1 MGTRGWKKKQV
12 AVDRTFSLS
21 FSASPSGLSPHCRS
35 KGSGSSRASLP
46 GHGAATPPCF
56 TSAASSQSCWPR
68 SPAQTLPV
76 SAGSGPHLPD
86 CLLGLLLTP
95 SAPCSPPQS
104 TLHGSF
110 WGLDSIWSCSLSYF
124 SFPVY
129 LSLPFPPS
137 LPVLSLLSPFLSVL
151 ANFPFF
157 FYISPIALGS
167 LFLFHFSPLLVASIH
182 LVHNS
187 HSINTGECLW
197 WFFCFVLIC
206 VSLLHLS
213 HIVQIFF
220 LMYVLVLPLFLT
232 PGPVF

>member
-12 AVDRTFSLS
+12 AVDGTLSLS
-21 FSASPSGLSPHCRS
+21 FSASPSGLSPRCRS
-35 KGSGSSRASLP
+35 KGSGSSCASLP
-46 GHGAATPPCF
+46 GHGAATPPRF

-68 SPAQTLPV
+68 SPAQTLPS

-86 CLLGLLLTP
+86 CLLGLLLTL

-110 WGLDSIWSCSLSYF
+110 WGLDSIWSRSPSYF

-129 LSLPFPPS
+129 LSAISSFPACAFTAKS
-137 LPVLSLLSPFLSVL
+137 FSVCSCQFPFLFL
-151 ANFPFF
+151 HPT
-157 FYISPIALGS
+157 ALGS
-167 LFLFHFSPLLVASIH
+167 LFLFYFSPLLVASTH

-197 WFFCFVLIC
+197 CLFFFFGSVYLSST
-206 VSLLHLS
+206 SLTLCRS
-213 HIVQIFF
+213 FF
-220 LMYVLVLPLFLT
+220 LCMFSSCIYF
-232 PGPVF
+232 